1 MTTEALIKPA
11 SPEEDVLSLISVMR
25 RDNLTA
31 EQIRYIGEQRNRVF
45 SAFRKI
51 VRSKFGLSDEQILD
65 LNDQRI
71 EILFVILVGGAQ
83 KSLWY
88 QYPLHIFPVTLM
100 ITCVINNGWSP
111 GFNLSMATN
120 NLRRVGDRLITGS
133 DLRQNIENYRFY
145 YSANNFSERSATE
158 KEAMVQRRKP

>member
-31 EQIRYIGEQRNRVF
+31 EQIRYIDGQRNRVF
-45 SAFRKI
+45 FAFRKI
-51 VRSKFGLSDEQILD
+51 VRSKFGLSDEQIFD

-71 EILFVILVGGAQ
+71 ETLFVMLVGRAQ

-88 QYPLHIFPVTLM
+88 QYPLHIFPVTL
-100 ITCVINNGWSP
+100 VIICLINEGWNP
-111 GFNLSMATN
+111 GFNLSLATN
-120 NLRRVGDRLITGS
+120 NLHRVGDRPITSS
-133 DLRQNIENYRFY
+133 DLKQNIENYGFY
-145 YSANNFSERSATE
+145 SKNILSQRSATD